1 MLDVECSIRG
11 ATESYLAKV
20 RAQHKQSNRLLE
32 PRLETR
38 TFGIQHFAGRVTY
51 DASDFIDTN
60 KDVVPDDIISVFH
73 KHSCNFGFATH
84 LFGSELKALY
94 AHETVPRGVYFRI
107 SPTWHTDLVNGD
119 EPVSSL
125 TQDFHTRLD
134 NLLRT
139 LVHARPHFVRC
150 VRSNASETMGRF
162 DRAVVIKQIRSLQ
175 VLETV
180 NLMAG
185 GYPHRMRFK
194 AFIARFRVLAGRS
207 LPRRIED
214 SLPDECAT
222 ILHYL
227 QTTFEKPSQVS
238 TGWAVGKRHIF
249 LR

>member
-1 MLDVECSIRG
+1 
-11 ATESYLAKV
+11 
-20 RAQHKQSNRLLE
+20 
-32 PRLETR
+32 
-38 TFGIQHFAGRVTY
+38 
-51 DASDFIDTN
+51 
-60 KDVVPDDIISVFH
+60 
-73 KHSCNFGFATH
+73 
-84 LFGSELKALY
+84 
-94 AHETVPRGVYFRI
+94 
-107 SPTWHTDLVNGD
+107 
-119 EPVSSL
+119 
-125 TQDFHTRLD
+125 
-134 NLLRT
+134 
-139 LVHARPHFVRC
+139 
-150 VRSNASETMGRF
+150 MGRF